1 MSERVATVSLAVQ
14 VGALRLRNPLLAA
27 SGCFG
32 YGLDYDP
39 LLPPETFGA
48 VVTKTITPAP
58 RRGNPMP
65 RIAETPAGMLNSI
78 GLENVGLAAFLAE
91 KLPALAA
98 RGVAPV
104 VSISAG
110 SAREF
115 AAMAARLERAPEPV
129 LALELNL
136 SCPNLAEHGAN
147 FATDPEAV
155 RAITRAVK
163 EAFGRGPVWA
173 KLSPNVTDIGAI
185 AKAAEAGGA
194 DAIAAI
200 NTLLGMDIDL
210 ATGRSPFARVTA
222 GLSGPA
228 IFPVALA
235 AVWRVAQSV
244 RIPVVAIGGV
254 ASADMVLKFLA
265 AGASAVQLGT
275 ALFTDPGLPARTL
288 AELTETLRAR
298 GCANLDALRA
308 HWREASR

>member
-1 MSERVATVSLAVQ
+1 MSERAPAVSLAAS
-14 VGALRLRNPLLAA
+14 VGSLTLANPLLAA

-58 RRGNPMP
+58 RQGNPMP

-115 AAMAARLERAPEPV
+115 AAMAARIERAPEPV

-136 SCPNLAEHGAN
+136 SCPNVAEHGAN
-147 FATDPEAV
+147 FATDPAAV

-163 EAFGRGPVWA
+163 DAFARGPVWA
-173 KLSPNVTDIGAI
+173 KLSPNVTDIGLI

-235 AVWRVAQSV
+235 AVWRIARSV
-244 RIPVVAIGGV
+244 KIPVVAIGGA
-254 ASADMVLKFLA
+254 ASGEMVLKFLA

-275 ALFTDPGLPARTL
+275 ALFADPGLPARVL
-288 AELTETLRAR
+288 DELETALRER
-298 GCANLDALRA
+298 GCASLDALRA
-308 HWREASR
+308 HWQEGLR